1 MDRDMLD
8 SLPPGVLLA
17 RDAAA
22 AGTGCHALRR
32 AVRAGALVRVRP
44 GAYVRRAEWDV
55 AQAEARHLMVVEAAS
70 RQLADPEF
78 SHESA
83 AAVWG
88 LPLVG
93 DGLGDAVHVLG
104 PATEDGARRG
114 LGTRAGVTR
123 HAARPSVRVVEHAG
137 IHVTSPADTVLAI
150 AGARDLRRSLPVAD
164 AAVRAG
170 LVTADELRAAAR
182 GRVGTRDVRRLRA
195 VALLANG
202 RSESAG
208 ESLSRARMHLDGF
221 VQPDLQVPFVHR
233 GVLVARVDFWWADA
247 RVVGEFDGRKKYR
260 VDGVGDRRALE
271 ERVWA
276 EKRREDRLRHAGFR
290 VVRWTWQD
298 AWQPGPLAALLRG
311 AGVPRA

>member
-1 MDRDMLD
+1 MDPELLD
-8 SLPPGVLLA
+8 SLPHGVLLS

-22 AGTGCHALRR
+22 AGVGNRALRR
-32 AVRAGALVRVRP
+32 AVRAGALVQVRP
-44 GAYVRRAEWDV
+44 GAYVRSGEWG
-55 AQAEARHLMVVEAAS
+55 AAPAEARHLMAVDAAS
-70 RQLADPEF
+70 RQLAAAEF

-93 DGLGDAVHVLG
+93 GSAGVHVLG
-104 PATEDGARRG
+104 PAADDGARRG

-123 HAARPSVRVVEHAG
+123 HAARPGVRVVERDG
-137 IHVTSPADTVLAI
+137 VRVTCPLDTVLAI

-170 LVTADELRAAAR
+170 LVTADALRAAAGER
-182 GRVGTRDVRRLRA
+182 AGTRDVRRIRV
-195 VALLANG
+195 VARLADG

-208 ESLSRARMHLDGF
+208 ESLSRARIHLDGF
-221 VQPDLQVPFVHR
+221 VQPDLQVPFVRR
-233 GVLVARVDFWWADA
+233 GALIARVDFWWAGA

-260 VDGVGDRRALE
+260 VDGILDRCRLE
-271 ERVWA
+271 DRVWA
-276 EKRREDRLRHAGFR
+276 EKRREDRLRRSGLR

-298 AWQPGPLAALLRG
+298 AWQPGPLAALLRD
-311 AGVPRA
+311 AGVPRI